1 MPVAQQQ
8 QAAQAKHPA
17 KPRAPPPAAGGVHE
31 TKSPLKPRR
40 RRTDRYIPG
49 WMLWVHIPAFLP
61 RHISFSQQF
70 PNVGLVAVKSEPALF
85 FLVRISFRQ
94 KQKTQFQLS
103 SPIGTLPIRARPR
116 LAWSVCEFARR
127 RVTTVGAEASMVR
140 EQCPLLAVRR
150 RVNASG
156 FRYPQ
161 NFEVWDA
168 ETEPLS

>member
-1 MPVAQQQ
+1 MPSNSSPSQTSSKAQGAASSSGRRARNQVTA
-8 QAAQAKHPA
+8 QAAE
-17 KPRAPPPAAGGVHE
+17 AA
-31 TKSPLKPRR
+31 
-40 RRTDRYIPG
+40 DRYIPG

-85 FLVRISFRQ
+85 FLVRISLLQ

-127 RVTTVGAEASMVR
+127 RVATVGAEASMVR

-161 NFEVWDA
+161 NLEVWDA
-168 ETEPLS
+168 ETESLS